1 MLQTWELQ
9 ISLLNFFVAG
19 KGTDTH
25 SRMYKNQA
33 TFVTEKGG
41 DPMTFKSWLWA
52 LPPIHFNKYWFK
64 YYQYHKNNVN
74 RITSKVQ
81 PLVDIINR
89 NVKILED
96 FINL

>member
-25 SRMYKNQA
+25 SRMYKNQV
-33 TFVTEKGG
+33 TFVTEKRG

-52 LPPIHFNKYWFK
+52 LPTVYFNKYLFD
-64 YYQYHKNNVN
+64 
-74 RITSKVQ
+74 
-81 PLVDIINR
+81 L
-89 NVKILED
+89 
-96 FINL
+96 

>member
-33 TFVTEKGG
+33 TFVTEKRG
-41 DPMTFKSWLWA
+41 DPMTFKSWLSG
-52 LPPIHFNKYWFK
+52 LPPIHFNKHWFGLCK
-64 YYQYHKNNVN
+64 
-74 RITSKVQ
+74 R
-81 PLVDIINR
+81 
-89 NVKILED
+89 
-96 FINL
+96 